1 MIFIFVEKGATLKK
15 ESSKIRS
22 QTFAKNACGVIC
34 CAILCLRRY
43 LLRDIN
49 GY

>member
-22 QTFAKNACGVIC
+22 QTFAKYVFG
-34 CAILCLRRY
+34 AIYFVLVMAISLR
-43 LLRDIN
+43 LHVKL
-49 GY
+49 

>member
-22 QTFAKNACGVIC
+22 QTFAKDVFGVIYFC
-34 CAILCLRRY
+34 Y
-43 LLRDIN
+43 
-49 GY
+49 